1 MLSADESKTKSA
13 IAEGMA
19 SDFWMNSER
28 IGITQMSFVPPPAG
42 NYILLPSIV
51 VEFFVQEAPS
61 TNFGIVFTI
70 RMLFWVMFWFISD
83 LARYDPEIPP
93 SRLKSSQTS
102 SYCFCLFVSTCPSY
116 TAITIFNK
124 RPHNGSF
131 NQHETFNRKNDFL
144 DNHPTSLSHS
154 AYATCTSAIS
164 KSVTVDLRTNS
175 AHESEI
181 SKVTYHTCLLL
192 HRVL

>member
-1 MLSADESKTKSA
+1 MRTVLLPAQSCQFWVNSGSSFGSYQV
-13 IAEGMA
+13 ILNHA
-19 SDFWMNSER
+19 SDHFVLCFGSFWDMFR
-28 IGITQMSFVPPPAG
+28 
-42 NYILLPSIV
+42 
-51 VEFFVQEAPS
+51 
-61 TNFGIVFTI
+61 
-70 RMLFWVMFWFISD
+70 LFWVMFWFISD

-102 SYCFCLFVSTCPSY
+102 SYCICLFVSTCPSY
-116 TAITIFNK
+116 TAITISDK
-124 RPHNGSF
+124 RPHNGSL
-131 NQHETFNRKNDFL
+131 NQHETNNRKDDFL
-144 DNHPTSLSHS
+144 DNHPTSLSHC

>member
-1 MLSADESKTKSA
+1 ML
-13 IAEGMA
+13 
-19 SDFWMNSER
+19 R
-28 IGITQMSFVPPPAG
+28 I
-42 NYILLPSIV
+42 ILCYVSGH
-51 VEFFVQEAPS
+51 
-61 TNFGIVFTI
+61 FGTCFG
-70 RMLFWVMFWFISD
+70 LFWVMFWFISD

-131 NQHETFNRKNDFL
+131 NQHETFNRKDDFL

-192 HRVL
+192 HRVLWNSIKQTIRSICC